1 MLKII
6 LGNILMATVPFLF
19 LCIACYFG
27 VIGRDIV
34 EASGIAFILLALS
47 VSAGMILKEK
57 KDKK

>member
-1 MLKII
+1 
-6 LGNILMATVPFLF
+6 MATVPFLF